1 MAVMQN
7 MREYTKTGL
16 IILVLAFIGTI
27 IFDWGMD
34 ITGIGRKQGVIG
46 EVNGTEISAIQFE
59 RVFASEFDAYRN
71 RTGQQDVPESQIQ
84 FIRNQVWETMVR
96 DILVQE
102 EIREKGIRA
111 ADTEIIYRIFN
122 DPPDFLR
129 SQEAFQNESKQF
141 DMARYQA
148 ALNNDALADQ
158 WRSIEEYLRATIPSE
173 KLVERLQ
180 STVRV
185 TEDEIKWEY
194 LKQNQNAE
202 VKYTFYDPNKHR
214 DEKIEISDEMAKDY
228 YDDHKDEF
236 KEEEKRKIQ
245 FAIFTST
252 ATPEDSAAQWELAR
266 QLIEQIKNGEDFAEL
281 AGVYSGD
288 PGSKDK
294 GGDLGFFGKGT
305 MFGEE
310 FEAAAFTAKVGDV
323 VGPAKSRYGL
333 HVIKVEDKQ
342 VKDGKD
348 EVKARHILLKF
359 DPSEKTKNR
368 ASDDANYL
376 ATEAQKLPFVEVAKE
391 INAKI
396 DTTAFFTK
404 GTGFIPGVGLNVGA
418 SNFIFANPVGR
429 TGAVEEV
436 PQGFLVYSIVEIQP
450 ERIKPFADVT
460 QSINDKLAADK
471 RKEMAGQA
479 AQRVYDKIQSGA
491 TFEQAAAEGGAE
503 IKNSG
508 SFNRGGFV
516 QTVGRDA
523 DFIGA
528 AFGLK
533 QVNDVSKPVSGTRG
547 YYLLQLTQQS
557 AFDSTDFAGKRENIK
572 QQILSRKQNQVFTN
586 WYNSVKA
593 KATIKD
599 YRDRYYQ

>member
-7 MREYTKTGL
+7 MREFTKFGL
-16 IILVLAFIGTI
+16 IVLVVLFVGTI
-27 IFDWGMD
+27 VFDWGMD

-59 RVFASEFDAYRN
+59 RVFATEFDAYRK
-71 RTGQQDVPESQIQ
+71 RSGQDDVPESQIQ

-102 EIREKGIRA
+102 AIQEKGIRA
-111 ADTEIIYRIFN
+111 ADGEIVYRIFN

-129 SQEAFQNESKQF
+129 NQEAFQNENKQF

-148 ALNNDALADQ
+148 ALNNDELAQQ
-158 WRSIEEYLRATIPSE
+158 WRSIEDYLRATIPSE

-180 STVRV
+180 SSVRV
-185 TEDEIKWEY
+185 TEDEIKQDY

-202 VKYTFYDPNKHR
+202 VKYLFFDPNKYR
-214 DEKIEISDEMAKDY
+214 DEKIEISDEMAKVY

-245 FAIFTST
+245 FVIFTTT
-252 ATPEDSAAQWELAR
+252 ATPEDSVGQWDLAR

-281 AGVYSGD
+281 AAINSSD

-294 GGDLGFFGKGT
+294 GGDLGFFSKGA
-305 MFGEE
+305 MVKE
-310 FEAAAFTAKVGDV
+310 FEEAAFSAKIGDL
-323 VGPAKSRYGL
+323 VGPVKSRFGL
-333 HVIKVEDKQ
+333 HIIKVEDKQ
-342 VKDGKD
+342 VKDGKE
-348 EVKARHILLKF
+348 EVRARHILLKF
-359 DPSEKTKNR
+359 DPSEKTKNKT
-368 ASDDANYL
+368 SDDATYL
-376 ATEAQKLPFVEVAKE
+376 ASEAQKRPFAEVVTE
-391 INAKI
+391 IKANL
-396 DTTAFFTK
+396 DTTAFFAK

-418 SNFIFANPVGR
+418 SNFIFANPVGK
-429 TGAVEEV
+429 TGNVEQV
-436 PQGFLVYSIVEIQP
+436 PQGLLVYNIVEIQP
-450 ERIKPFADVT
+450 ERIKPFADAT
-460 QSINDKLAADK
+460 QPIKDKLAADK

-479 AQRVYDKIQSGA
+479 AQKVYDKIQSGVP
-491 TFEQAAAEGGAE
+491 FDQAATEAGVEV
-503 IKNSG
+503 KNSG

-533 QVNDVSKPVSGTRG
+533 QINDISKPVSGTRG
-547 YYLLQLTQQS
+547 YYLLQLTQKS
-557 AFDSTDFAGKRENIK
+557 EFNETDFTAKRENIK

-586 WYNSVKA
+586 WYNSIKE

-599 YRDRYYQ
+599 YRDRYFQ